1 MSQSG
6 LTQTLLIQIVIEVRW
21 EEMLTVSKNRTL
33 RGWRDDS
40 AVKNSG
46 YFSRGPEFNPSTHMI
61 AYIYKLQSRW
71 IKCSLTCTCADKTS
85 TYIKILKKK
94 NKKKTRAMA
103 DDWKYCPSIVAANV
117 HLDREFL
124 FLSFKWSFLILL
136 TVAAF

>member
-94 NKKKTRAMA
+94 NKKKKPEPWQMTGNTALQL
-103 DDWKYCPSIVAANV
+103 WQQTSIWTENFFFY
-117 HLDREFL
+117 HLNGH
-124 FLSFKWSFLILL
+124 S
-136 TVAAF
+136 